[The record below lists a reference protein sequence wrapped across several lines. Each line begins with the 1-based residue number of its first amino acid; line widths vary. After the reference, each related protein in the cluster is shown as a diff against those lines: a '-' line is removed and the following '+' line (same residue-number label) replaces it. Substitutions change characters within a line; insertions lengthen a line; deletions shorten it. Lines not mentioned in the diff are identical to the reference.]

1 MQEIANEDD
10 ERTTAFKIL
19 LTDYNKNYVEA
30 ITIDDKNDVK
40 DKYDSDSE
48 ITGKKYNK
56 PTVMKV
62 PENIRFRKE
71 LKQGKK
77 IAKIT
82 DKLHFDVKRE
92 YITDSDMFN
101 NIETNKKKIYRY
113 TKVEKEDELDK
124 IEDYNEDMEIEIL
137 KRKISLKN

>member
-30 ITIDDKNDVK
+30 ITIDDKNDVE

-71 LKQGKK
+71 LKHVKK
-77 IAKIT
+77 
-82 DKLHFDVKRE
+82 
-92 YITDSDMFN
+92 
-101 NIETNKKKIYRY
+101 
-113 TKVEKEDELDK
+113 
-124 IEDYNEDMEIEIL
+124 
-137 KRKISLKN
+137 